1 METILKKARII
12 LRNMYVALGATAMP
26 FLIHAMYGMRQP
38 DPSTYTVPVQ
48 GRVVS
53 EETGEPV
60 AGISI
65 RYGRYILAETDSD
78 GRFLIYLPDGDS
90 SYVGDSYVIEV
101 SDRDGFETGGF
112 FSNKYVGIALDK
124 TADPLEVS
132 LYRESQVAVIRGT
145 VLSKGTGEP
154 VPGVRVSVYSADG
167 GADRYGNTLFLYG
180 FQALS
185 DNDGQFYIQV
195 PERDSYFIYFS
206 DANDLFQRK
215 EMRVTADEIKHS
227 LKVDL
232 EQRTGKDGR

>member
-12 LRNMYVALGATAMP
+12 LGNMYVALGATAMP

-38 DPSTYTVPVQ
+38 DPDSYTVPFQ

-60 AGISI
+60 AGISVRYDNYANTNTDSAGHFLIYVPEGEHYVI
-65 RYGRYILAETDSD
+65 RFFDSD
-78 GRFLIYLPDGDS
+78 G
-90 SYVGDSYVIEV
+90 
-101 SDRDGFETGGF
+101 FENSGF
-112 FSNKYVGIALDK
+112 FSGKYMGITRDEIGE
-124 TADPLEVS
+124 PLEVS
-132 LYRESQVAVIRGT
+132 LYRESQIAVIRGT
-145 VLSKGTGEP
+145 VLSKETGEP
-154 VPGVRVSVYSADG
+154 VSGIRVYIHSTD
-167 GADRYGNTLFLYG
+167 GNTGEYG
-180 FQALS
+180 YTHFFSGFEVSS

-195 PERDSYFIYFS
+195 PERNSYFIYFS

-232 EQRTGKDGR
+232 EQRTGEDGR